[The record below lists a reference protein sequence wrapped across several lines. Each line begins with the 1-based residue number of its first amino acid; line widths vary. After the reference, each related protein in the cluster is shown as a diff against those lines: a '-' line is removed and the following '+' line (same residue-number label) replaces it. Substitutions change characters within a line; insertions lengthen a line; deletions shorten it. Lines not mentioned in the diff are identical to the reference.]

1 MDVRDDSE
9 DVKRPFLGWFVSAV
23 IGMLVAWL
31 SSAAILPLVFGIARK
46 DSASLWMLS
55 GVADLVIGF
64 LCIPA
69 FLVAHGLTY
78 VALKNADTTQ
88 WRAFRSAGQGIVFFW
103 IILVIVWAW
112 QVNGPVFRAD

>member
-1 MDVRDDSE
+1 MNVRDDTE
-9 DVKRPFLGWFVSAV
+9 NTKRPVLGWFVSAV
-23 IGMLVAWL
+23 IGTVLAWL

-69 FLVAHGLTY
+69 FLMAHGVSYAT
-78 VALKNADTTQ
+78 LKNADTTQ
-88 WRAFRSAGQGIVFFW
+88 WRALRSTIQGIVFFW
-103 IILVIVWAW
+103 VILVIAWAW
-112 QVNGPVFRAD
+112 DVNGPVSRAN